1 MSSTPE
7 IVAELATAEAE
18 LVRAEEALDAALRE
32 IVVLPREQKTAI
44 SAVVADAFTSL
55 RSARDR
61 VANLRKTVG

>member
-7 IVAELATAEAE
+7 IVAELAAAEAE
-18 LVRAEEALDAALRE
+18 LVRAEAALDAALRE

-61 VANLRKTVG
+61 VATLRKNVA